1 MNKEKRSR
9 DQLSEMV
16 MEEAKAIGKCSDLRE
31 VQILRAQLGY
41 ANWETDVLHRS
52 TRVST
57 PCRVELR
64 LIIGRLQTL
73 FDLADSV

>member
-9 DQLSEMV
+9 DQLAEMV
-16 MEEAKAIGKCSDLRE
+16 MEEAKAIGKRSDLRE

-52 TRVST
+52 ARIPT
-57 PCRVELR
+57 PCRVELP